1 MTKII
6 LILSLFVAFTA
17 HAKTPVKNAAKAK
30 ERVVASV
37 PPTEYYLNTAQMS
50 AGFTINSSSGEEMIV
65 SFEGASKNGAASA
78 TCEAKNVKLRNQDG
92 IYVSEDGNLMMQQ
105 VGTTYSYMVMTK
117 YAFSGNCGNGGYLFG
132 VYYPFKK

>member
-6 LILSLFVAFTA
+6 LVLSLLFTFSA
-17 HAKTPVKNAAKAK
+17 ESKTAVKQSAKAK

-50 AGFTINSSSGEEMIV
+50 VGLTINSSSGDEMVV
-65 SFEGASKNGAASA
+65 SFEGASKNGQASA

-92 IYVSEDGNLMMQQ
+92 IYVSEDGNLLMQQ
-105 VGTTYSYMVMTK
+105 LGTTYSYMVMTK
-117 YAFSGNCGNGGYLFG
+117 YAFSGNCGNGGYLYG
-132 VYYPFKK
+132 IYYPFKK